1 MIATTVD
8 EFGTR
13 RAVTKLVDDERL
25 VSCTCCVIVCC
36 MYPADQLGI
45 GYTEDDLPDTID
57 VLVSI
62 SPTVSQ
68 RFLMSR
74 NGSEY
79 GPVTTTFT
87 VGLITLSYDT
97 YIIIETFV
105 SGLEWF
111 LLKIRQGTN
120 EESLEPIFPC
130 LFAEYSTDPDVPNE
144 IEDTFED
151 TYSVTGPVNGTVTR
165 QSRCVWTGTG
175 LTLSNYGYHWTV
187 NGRANSGN
195 QNPPVG
201 SYADGYSV
209 AL

>member
-8 EFGTR
+8 EQGTR
-13 RAVTKLVDDERL
+13 RAVTKLVEGERL

-57 VLVSI
+57 VEGQIMGV
-62 SPTVSQ
+62 PTRIIVT
-68 RFLMSR
+68 R

-79 GPVTTTFT
+79 GPINQTTIGGIPFST
-87 VGLITLSYDT
+87 TLLVDFDSFDT
-97 YIIIETFV
+97 LVWRFDNDF
-105 SGLEWF
+105 SGD
-111 LLKIRQGTN
+111 
-120 EESLEPIFPC
+120 PC
-130 LFAEYSTDPDVPNE
+130 LFLADNSEQYVVD
-144 IEDTFED
+144 DTFED
-151 TYSVTGPVNGTVTR
+151 TYAVTGPVNGTVTR

-175 LTLSNYGYHWTV
+175 LTLSNYGFQWTV
-187 NGRANSGN
+187 NGRAKSGN
-195 QNPPVG
+195 QNTPVG